1 VRKSVMPAV
10 ALAVLCGLPSAPP
23 AAAADQ
29 AAIVEDLRGP
39 PTEAAP
45 LDYLAPGT
53 VIHLNAQNVIVID
66 FLRSCTRETIHGGTV
81 RVGALQSEVTDGR
94 VERQRVNCDGGRQQ
108 VPATSEPESAAPSF
122 SAPPRPRGQP
132 HEAGVEWTLYGRNPL
147 FDLGGPGRFVLERMD
162 RPGERIEL
170 DITAGE
176 LLHGRFYDFAKED
189 RSLKRG
195 GIYRATFARR
205 TIVFLVDPL
214 AKSGATPLAG
224 RLLRF

>member
-1 VRKSVMPAV
+1 MRMSVMPSIV
-10 ALAVLCGLPSAPP
+10 LAVLCGLPSARA

-45 LDYLAPGT
+45 LDYLAPGA
-53 VIHLNAQNVIVID
+53 VIHLNAQDVIVID
-66 FLRSCTRETIHGGTV
+66 YLRSCARETIHGGTV
-81 RVGALQSEVTDGR
+81 RVGALQSEVADGR
-94 VERQRVNCDGGRQQ
+94 VERQKVSCDGARQQ
-108 VPATSEPESAAPSF
+108 ARATSESEGAAPSLL
-122 SAPPRPRGQP
+122 APPRPRGQP
-132 HEAGVEWTLYGRNPL
+132 HEGGIEWTLYGRNPL
-147 FDLGGPGRFVLERMD
+147 IDLGGPGRLVLERID
-162 RPGERIEL
+162 QQGEKIQL
-170 DITAGE
+170 DITASE

-195 GIYRATFARR
+195 GIYRATFGRR

>member
-1 VRKSVMPAV
+1 MRKSVMPAV
-10 ALAVLCGLPSAPP
+10 VLAMLCGLPSAAP
-23 AAAADQ
+23 AAAADP

-39 PTEAAP
+39 PTEVAP
-45 LDYLAPGT
+45 LDYLASGT

-66 FLRSCTRETIHGGTV
+66 FLRSCTREIISGGMV

-94 VERQRVNCDGGRQQ
+94 VERQKVSCDGGRRQ
-108 VPATSEPESAAPSF
+108 VPATSESEGAAPNF
-122 SAPPRPRGQP
+122 AAPPRPRGQP
-132 HEAGVEWTLYGRNPL
+132 GEGGVERTLYGRNPL
-147 FDLGGPGRFVLERMD
+147 FDLGGPGRLVLERMD
-162 RPGERIEL
+162 QQGEKIEL

-195 GIYRATFARR
+195 GIYRATFGRR